1 MPKNNERPAFLL
13 YPDDFTSD
21 GKVEAMSTEEVG
33 AYFLLLCKSWREKPV
48 ASIPDDDAT
57 LARWARLSVE
67 RWTECKP
74 RVLAA
79 FKFGKDSR
87 WYQKRLKAEYDRLQ
101 QREKFKH
108 ERGKKAAQA
117 RWKKGK
123 E

>member
-1 MPKNNERPAFLL
+1 MPKDNGRPAFLL

-67 RWTECKP
+67 RWMEAKP

-79 FKFGKDSR
+79 FKFGTDGR
-87 WYQKRLKAEYDRLQ
+87 WHQKRLKREYDALRAK
-101 QREKFKH
+101 QRARH
-108 ERGKKAAQA
+108 EAAQKAAQK
-117 RWKKGK
+117 RWGNQK